1 VIGPPSIWYVGNGRV
16 AAKRQNEFP
25 KASRF
30 LAFCKKPFLPK
41 QLPISLGIDLSRGIL
56 FCILGVYLSAMQP
69 HTFHGFIFLLF
80 LGYCTQVCGQFEQSP
95 TVNKKWWK
103 EAIVYQ
109 IYPRSFQD
117 SDGDGVGDL
126 KGIISRLDYLK
137 SLGITAVWLNPIYS
151 SPNDDNGY
159 DVSDYRTIM
168 KDFGTMADF
177 DELLKGLHERGIKLV
192 MDLVVNH
199 SSDEHE
205 WFRQSRSARD
215 NPYRNYYHWW
225 NAENG
230 KPPYRYSLFD
240 VNHDA
245 WKYDSLTN
253 AYYLH
258 YFSVKQPDL
267 KWEHP
272 KLRQEVYAIMKFWA
286 DKGIDGFRLDAFQFA
301 AKDTTYP
308 IFPKGFERDFV
319 NYYAMQGNLHGY
331 LQEMHKEVL
340 SKYDILSV
348 AEGAG
353 NTFEDGHNLVD
364 EDRRELNMAYA
375 FEGVDIAKPEGYSV
389 LHFKEVFSRW
399 DSAFA
404 EKGWLSIFLANHDQA
419 RMVSRF
425 GNDRPEFREASS
437 KMLSTFI
444 MTMRGTPYY
453 YNGDELGMT
462 NAGFERLEE
471 FRDLQTINEFRY
483 AQNTEADLKTVMKR
497 LQFTSRDNGRTPFQ
511 WDATAN
517 AGFTTGTP
525 WIKVNSN
532 YRTINVA
539 AQQKN
544 PNSCLN
550 YFKQLVKLRQEHPD
564 LLVYGKFTL
573 LDKENPN
580 IVAYTRESQGRK
592 MLILLNF
599 SDTIAK
605 LTIPADLS
613 TATLLLSNYQN
624 KPAHINNVQSHTY
637 TLLPYEARVYRF

>member
-1 VIGPPSIWYVGNGRV
+1 MNKSFFLLSTFI
-16 AAKRQNEFP
+16 
-25 KASRF
+25 F
-30 LAFCKKPFLPK
+30 LAFFFEVSNSQTNQSTASK
-41 QLPISLGIDLSRGIL
+41 D
-56 FCILGVYLSAMQP
+56 
-69 HTFHGFIFLLF
+69 HT
-80 LGYCTQVCGQFEQSP
+80 
-95 TVNKKWWK
+95 WWK

-159 DVSDYRTIM
+159 DVSDYRNIM
-168 KDFGTMADF
+168 NDFGTMTDF
-177 DELLKGLHERGIKLV
+177 DALLKGLHERGIKLV

-205 WFRQSRSARD
+205 WFKQSRSSRD

-240 VNHDA
+240 VAHDA
-245 WKYDSLTN
+245 WKYDTLTN

-258 YFSVKQPDL
+258 YFSRKQPDL
-267 KWEHP
+267 KWENP
-272 KLRQEVYAIMKFWA
+272 KLRHEVYDIMKYWA

-308 IFPKGFERDFV
+308 SFPKGFEKNFV
-319 NYYAMQGNLHGY
+319 KYYAMQGNLHGY
-331 LQEMHKEVL
+331 LQEMNKEIL
-340 SKYDILSV
+340 SKYEVMSV

-353 NTFEDGHNLVD
+353 NSFEDAHNLVD

-375 FEGVDIAKPEGYSV
+375 FEGIDIAKPEGYSL

-404 EKGWLSIFLANHDQA
+404 EKGWLSIFLASHDQA

-425 GNDRPEFREASS
+425 GNDKPQFREPSS

-462 NAGFERLEE
+462 NAGFEKIED
-471 FRDLQTINEFRY
+471 FRDVQTLNEYQYTKNTGGNLAAIFR
-483 AQNTEADLKTVMKR
+483 R
-497 LQFTSRDNGRTPFQ
+497 LQLTSRDNGRTPFP
-511 WDATAN
+511 WDSNAN
-517 AGFTTGTP
+517 AGFTSGTP
-525 WIKVNSN
+525 WIKIAPN
-532 YRTINVA
+532 YKTINAVT
-539 AQQKN
+539 QEKD

-550 YFKQLVKLRQEHPD
+550 YFRKLVKLRKD
-564 LLVYGKFTL
+564 NSAVLVYGKYTL
-573 LDKENPN
+573 IDKANPN
-580 IVAYTRESQGRK
+580 VYAYSRENEKEK

-599 SDTIAK
+599 SASPSRVNIA
-605 LTIPADLS
+605 LNLS
-613 TATLLLSNYQN
+613 GATLLLSNYAEAPLLN
-624 KPAHINNVQSHTY
+624 TGKTSLTLKPYQAVIY
-637 TLLPYEARVYRF
+637 KL